1 MLVDITQLHENH
13 LRSLDIQMNNTADT
27 LNNFVKYNP
36 AVASQ
41 ALTGMLMTVQCS
53 NRIEDG
59 LDQTQVHRLSHKLF
73 TNESI
78 KANIEV
84 TATKNNL
91 ISFGKTNDRSFS
103 NPFIL
108 ST

>member
-1 MLVDITQLHENH
+1 
-13 LRSLDIQMNNTADT
+13 MNNTADT

-59 LDQTQVHRLSHKLF
+59 LDQNKCTGCHINYFQMMSL
-73 TNESI
+73 
-78 KANIEV
+78 
-84 TATKNNL
+84 
-91 ISFGKTNDRSFS
+91 
-103 NPFIL
+103 NPSKQTL
-108 ST
+108 K